1 MTKIINLK
9 DLRLNMDDY
18 ISKVKKGD
26 SFLVM
31 RRSEQVFKISPF
43 EFEEV
48 DPKEDAKGWKTLVD
62 FRKLTPDGCG
72 IDANV
77 LANLLRESIKRDE
90 QNKKVSKQ
98 TRPRSK
104 SKSTRSC

>member
-62 FRKLTPDGCG
+62 FRKLTKDGKG
-72 IDANV
+72 IDARE
-77 LANLLRESIKRDE
+77 LLFLLRKIKRDE
-90 QNKKVSKQ
+90 QNRKVSK
-98 TRPRSK
+98 K
-104 SKSTRSC
+104 IGC

>member
-62 FRKLTPDGCG
+62 FRKLTGNKHG
-72 IDANV
+72 IDARK
-77 LANLLRESIKRDE
+77 LLCLLQQSIKEDKLR
-90 QNKKVSKQ
+90 KHRK
-98 TRPRSK
+98 RI
-104 SKSTRSC
+104 